1 MKPRP
6 KRSSSSPGS
15 LRKLAEEELVAQA
28 ELHEEAGD
36 VRQFQRVFL
45 IVLDS
50 LGVGAMP
57 DAHEFG
63 DLATG
68 GDAGS
73 HTLDHIC
80 QSVGAP
86 NAPRL
91 LSLGFGNIE
100 GVESFPA
107 AVIPE
112 GAYGRLAEVSAGK
125 DTTTGHW
132 EMAGVPLDRAFPVF
146 PDGFSVEL
154 LAAIAE
160 EAEIEGWLGNEPAS
174 GTEIIERLGQESI
187 DSGKPIVYTSADSV
201 MQIAAHEKHFGRKRL
216 RKLCRIARRHTLEL
230 GIARIISRPFID
242 AKPGTGAKFKR
253 TYNRRDFSL
262 APPRPTLLDALK
274 KHGVPVV
281 GVGKIGDIFAQ
292 QGLTRTVHTNGNAN
306 GMLRTHEC
314 VREQATGLVFVNL
327 VDFDMLFGHRR
338 DPAGYKACIEEFD
351 EALGKLEFDR
361 RDDDLFLITADHG
374 NDPTNQQH
382 TDHTREYV
390 PILAF
395 GTHVKSGHDLGTRS
409 TFADIGATVAH
420 ALNVPF
426 AGAGTSFLKEIA
438 R

>member
-1 MKPRP
+1 MH
-6 KRSSSSPGS
+6 
-15 LRKLAEEELVAQA
+15 A
-28 ELHEEAGD
+28 EAGD
-36 VRQFQRVFL
+36 VREFRRVFL

-91 LSLGFGNIE
+91 LSLGFGNIT

-112 GAYGRLAEVSAGK
+112 GAYGRMAEVSAGK

-146 PDGFSVEL
+146 PDGFTDEL
-154 LAAIAE
+154 LGAIAE

-187 DSGKPIVYTSADSV
+187 DTGKPIVYTSADSV

-216 RKLCRIARRHTLEL
+216 RKLCRIARRHTMEL

-242 AKPGTGAKFKR
+242 AKADAPTKFKR

-262 APPRPTLLDALK
+262 KPPRPTVLDALK

-292 QGLTRTVHTNGNAN
+292 QGLTRSVHTNGNAN
-306 GMLRTHEC
+306 GMVRTHEC
-314 VREQATGLVFVNL
+314 VREQATGFVFVNL

-338 DPAGYKACIEEFD
+338 DPAGYKGCIEAFD
-351 EALGKLEFDR
+351 RALGELEIDR

-374 NDPTNQQH
+374 NDPTNEQH

-395 GTHVKSGHDLGTRS
+395 GTHVKGGYDLGTRT

-426 AGAGTSFLKEIA
+426 AGAGTSFLKEIVK
-438 R
+438 

>member
-1 MKPRP
+1 MKPR
-6 KRSSSSPGS
+6 SPRHAS
-15 LRKLAEEELVAQA
+15 LRKVAEDELEAQDK
-28 ELHEEAGD
+28 LHEEAGD
-36 VRQFQRVFL
+36 VREFQRVFL

-86 NAPRL
+86 TAPRL
-91 LSLGFGNIE
+91 LSLGFGNIT

-112 GAYGRLAEVSAGK
+112 GAFGRMAERSAGK

-132 EMAGVPLDRAFPVF
+132 EMAGVPLDKAFPVF
-146 PDGFSVEL
+146 PDGFSDEL
-154 LAAIAE
+154 LGAIAE

-216 RKLCRIARRHTLEL
+216 RKLCRTARRHTLEL

-242 AKPGTGAKFKR
+242 AKEGTGTQFKR

-262 APPRPTLLDALK
+262 KPPRPTLLDALK

-292 QGLTRTVHTNGNAN
+292 QGLTRSVHTNGNAN
-306 GMLRTHEC
+306 GMVRTHEC
-314 VREQATGLVFVNL
+314 VREQATGFVFVNL
-327 VDFDMLFGHRR
+327 VDFDMLYGHRR

-374 NDPTNQQH
+374 NDPTNEQH

-390 PILAF
+390 PVLAF
-395 GTHVKSGHDLGTRS
+395 GTHIKSGHDLGTRT
-409 TFADIGATVAH
+409 TFADLGATVAH

-426 AGAGTSFLKEIA
+426 AGAGNSFLKEIVK
-438 R
+438 